1 LTWNKDAVNPRSVWQ
16 ILYHLLARVGIRLT
30 NTPAKPQS
38 SAINNF
44 YPDFTVNPGTSGATA
59 VDKLLTIVPDRL
71 VIRGQEAFT
80 KDPLPNEASCYSYSA
95 NSSNPANSHVIL
107 SGVFREESRVSRARA
122 IGRAGSGSCIVA
134 DSFDWDLLQLGIDIL
149 EQIYDPNLDSAV
161 VAQERADAILRQVSL
176 RAQRGNL
183 VVPANVG
190 QELLDVVELTDA
202 RCGIDQNDFR
212 VQAIRTDYDRRK
224 GLFEQR
230 LSLAAP

>member
-1 LTWNKDAVNPRSVWQ
+1 MRWNKDAVNPRSVWQ
-16 ILYHLLARVGIRLT
+16 ILYQLLARVGIRLT

-38 SAINNF
+38 SAVNNF

-59 VDKLLTIVPDRL
+59 VDKLLTFVPDRL
-71 VIRGQEAFT
+71 VLRGQEAFT

-107 SGVFREESRVSRARA
+107 SGVFREESHASRARA
-122 IGRAGSGSCIVA
+122 IGRAESGDRIVA
-134 DSFDWDLLQLGIDIL
+134 DSFDWDQLRLGIDIL
-149 EQIYDPNLDSAV
+149 EQIYDPNLGSSLM
-161 VAQERADAILRQVSL
+161 AQERAETLLRQISL
-176 RAQRGNL
+176 QSERGNL

-190 QELLDVVELTDA
+190 QELLDVVTVTDA
-202 RCGIDQNDFR
+202 RCGIEQDDYR

-230 LSLAAP
+230 LSLTAP